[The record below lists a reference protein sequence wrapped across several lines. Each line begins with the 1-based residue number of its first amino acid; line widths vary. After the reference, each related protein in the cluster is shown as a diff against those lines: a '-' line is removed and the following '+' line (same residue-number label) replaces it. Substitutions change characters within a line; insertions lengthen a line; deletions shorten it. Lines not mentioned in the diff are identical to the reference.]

1 MTPELCMI
9 LMEYLF
15 SILALYFLQTVF
27 YWECV
32 PLIRFAPAVAS
43 LVFTVA
49 SMLNKRLIQAYS
61 STGSESFEKAY
72 SVTVVVSILYYLL
85 KSSIVQKSSL
95 KAVYA

>member
-1 MTPELCMI
+1 M
-9 LMEYLF
+9 
-15 SILALYFLQTVF
+15 F

-32 PLIRFAPAVAS
+32 LLIRFAPAVAC

-72 SVTVVVSILYYLL
+72 SVTVVVQS